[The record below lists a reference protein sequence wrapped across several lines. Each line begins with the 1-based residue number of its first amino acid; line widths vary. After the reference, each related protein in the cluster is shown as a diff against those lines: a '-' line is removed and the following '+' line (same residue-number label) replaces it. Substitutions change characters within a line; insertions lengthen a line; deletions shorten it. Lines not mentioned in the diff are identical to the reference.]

1 RGMLPPAATV
11 PFGPLWFLAVYVVV
25 VAISPITIAMHRRFR
40 WWVPAIL
47 AAGAV
52 GADVI
57 GFGFGI
63 SGARYA
69 NIAFVL
75 LFPHQL
81 GHFYADGSFPRLP
94 RKVFW
99 GMALGGFAA
108 LLVLTNPILV
118 TLFLWH
124 MTAYLLA
131 ILVMW
136 PLGFGHQHATS
147 ARWWLERP
155 LWIVVPGLVLAAIV
169 AVVARF
175 ERASILGNRHG
186 CSSRS
191 R

>member
-1 RGMLPPAATV
+1 
-11 PFGPLWFLAVYVVV
+11 
-25 VAISPITIAMHRRFR
+25 
-40 WWVPAIL
+40 
-47 AAGAV
+47 
-52 GADVI
+52 
-57 GFGFGI
+57 
-63 SGARYA
+63 
-69 NIAFVL
+69 
-75 LFPHQL
+75 
-81 GHFYADGSFPRLP
+81 
-94 RKVFW
+94 
-99 GMALGGFAA
+99 MALGGFAA
-108 LLVLTNPILV
+108 LLVLTNPPLFELV
-118 TLFLWH
+118 GRTARFRWFPGIGYYPRSLLGVETERIANSYPPTVCYLAVGVWSIGAVMLLRERLSRWLERASAWKKVVLANSIIITLFLWH